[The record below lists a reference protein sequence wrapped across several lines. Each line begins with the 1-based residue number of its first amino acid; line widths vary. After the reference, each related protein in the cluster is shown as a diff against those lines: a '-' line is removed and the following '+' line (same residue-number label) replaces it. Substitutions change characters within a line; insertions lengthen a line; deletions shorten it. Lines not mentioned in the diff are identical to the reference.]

1 MVPDISH
8 TPRIISSLVE
18 IPQNGIQQGSFP
30 EVAPTCPNLHV
41 SLYFFHLLFS
51 KKHLVVIVFFMFCPV
66 SVVVVAAKFLFEWF
80 RTSHI
85 PLEFF
90 LTRRYPTHWDYLGMS
105 GKGQEVCGLVAI
117 VFFIFSDFPF
127 RYPPLA
133 A

>member
-1 MVPDISH
+1 
-8 TPRIISSLVE
+8 
-18 IPQNGIQQGSFP
+18 
-30 EVAPTCPNLHV
+30 
-41 SLYFFHLLFS
+41 
-51 KKHLVVIVFFMFCPV
+51 MFCPV